1 MSEPTVSVLKT
12 YKLFLGGAFP
22 RSESG
27 RSYEVVD
34 HEGRFVAN
42 CAQGSRKDV
51 RDAVQAARKG
61 QEQWWSQTAANR
73 CLVLYRA
80 AEMLEGRKATFTEH
94 VTQAEG
100 VSAETARALVTK
112 SIDRLVY
119 YAGWCDKLAQ
129 IRGGSNPVAGP
140 YFTFTVPEPTGV
152 IGVIAPQESSLLGL
166 ISVVA
171 PILAAGNA
179 VVVATSEQR
188 PIPAM
193 EFAEVLATSDLPA
206 GVCNLLTGRLGELAP
221 TLASHHDVD
230 GLDLA
235 GAPQEMVAP
244 LVAAASATITR
255 VQRPALATEWDDDPG
270 TKRLTA
276 FTELKTVWH
285 TIGR

>member
-12 YKLFLGGAFP
+12 YKLFIGGAFP

-27 RSYEVVD
+27 RSYQVVD

-80 AEMLEGRKATFTEH
+80 AEMLEGRKASFIEH
-94 VTQAEG
+94 VAHAEG
-100 VSAETARALVTK
+100 VSADLAHSLVTK

-152 IGVIAPQESSLLGL
+152 IGVLAPQDSSLLGL
-166 ISVVA
+166 VSVVA

-193 EFAEVLATSDLPA
+193 EFAEVLATSDLPG
-206 GVCNLLTGRLGELAP
+206 GVCNLLTGKLTELAP

-235 GAPQEMVAP
+235 GAPPEMVAP
-244 LVAAASATITR
+244 LIEAAATTITR
-255 VQRPALATEWDDDPG
+255 VQRPALVTAWDHDPG